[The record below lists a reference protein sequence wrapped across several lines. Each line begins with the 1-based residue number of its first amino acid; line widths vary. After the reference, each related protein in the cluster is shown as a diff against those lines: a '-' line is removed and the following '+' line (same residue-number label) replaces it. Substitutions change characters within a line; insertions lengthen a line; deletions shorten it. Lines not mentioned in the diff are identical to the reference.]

1 MDLTVTP
8 GNDSLMVHLNEARL
22 DAAIA
27 TPFKDRLRDVI
38 RSSEQSVVLDMGKVD
53 FMDSSGL
60 GALIAVFKTLPQGR
74 QMALTNLQ
82 PNVDRVLKLT
92 RMDTIFTILPD
103 EVRQ

>member
-8 GNDSLMVHLNEARL
+8 GNDSLMVHLNEPRL

-38 RSSEQSVVLDMGKVD
+38 RSTDQCVVLDMGKVD

-60 GALIAVFKTLPQGR
+60 GALIAVFKTLPDGR
-74 QMALTNLQ
+74 RMALANLR